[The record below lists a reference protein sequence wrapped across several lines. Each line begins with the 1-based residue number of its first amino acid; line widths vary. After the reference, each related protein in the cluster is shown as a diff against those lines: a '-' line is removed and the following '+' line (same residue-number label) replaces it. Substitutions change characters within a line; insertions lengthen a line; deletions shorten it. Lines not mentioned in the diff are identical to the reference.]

1 MIFFIGRPSWSC
13 QHERLCLA
21 DCQRLAVWYGLDQLR
36 EVVEMFS
43 PLLDCLILPAQLQD
57 ISQLDKVDTEGG
69 LFR

>member
-1 MIFFIGRPSWSC
+1 MLIASLRPDWSSLFSNVC
-13 QHERLCLA
+13 REDSLRVV
-21 DCQRLAVWYGLDQLR
+21 VWYGLDQLR

>member
-1 MIFFIGRPSWSC
+1 M
-13 QHERLCLA
+13 CLE
-21 DCQRLAVWYGLDQLR
+21 DSLRVVVWYGLDQLR